1 MSAVQPEAAWRGKR
15 RDQVSLLER
24 AARGV
29 VAWTRGDLALA
40 YGATRV
46 HLPVLVAVLMF
57 LCGLALAGAVLLSDT
72 AGRWSSGLSGT
83 ITVELPAVVPPDPSR
98 AAERLYRALT
108 VLSETPGVARAE
120 PLTASRIAA
129 LLAPWLGGT
138 AMPDDLPL
146 PQLIDVTVA
155 PGAAVDVAALSVS
168 LAAVV
173 PGASAD
179 DHRRWL
185 AGFTRLARLVVVV
198 AVGLVAVVAL
208 ATAGAVAFATRAG
221 LAVHQQAIELLHL
234 IGASDGYIA
243 RQFARRALVMGLV
256 GGAIGLLAAAAAA
269 WAISRAVMAIDP
281 ALPPVDFSPLLPLAS
296 LVPAAG
302 AVAMASAHWTVRR
315 ALARMA

>member
-1 MSAVQPEAAWRGKR
+1 MQLEAPWRGKR

-24 AARGV
+24 GARRAI
-29 VAWTRGDLALA
+29 AWTRGDLALA

-46 HLPVLVAVLMF
+46 HLPVLVAVLVF
-57 LCGLALAGAVLLSDT
+57 LCGLALAGALVLSDT
-72 AGRWSSGLSGT
+72 ARRWSSGLSGT
-83 ITVELPAVVPPDPSR
+83 ITVELPAVVPHDPSR
-98 AAERLYRALT
+98 AAERLYRALA
-108 VLSETPGVARAE
+108 VLSETPGIARAE
-120 PLTASRIAA
+120 PLGAARLGA
-129 LLAPWLGGT
+129 LLAPWLGG
-138 AMPDDLPL
+138 ADLPDDLPL

-155 PGAAVDVAALSVS
+155 SGATVDVAALSAA

-185 AGFTRLARLVVVV
+185 VGFTRLARLVVIV
-198 AVGLVAVVAL
+198 AIGLVAVVAL

-243 RQFARRALVMGLV
+243 RQFARRALVMGMV
-256 GGAIGLLAAAAAA
+256 GGAIGFFAAAATA
-269 WAISRAVMAIDP
+269 WGIARAMQAIDP
-281 ALPPVDFSPLLPLAS
+281 ALPPAELAALLPLAG